1 MKQSTIIRAF
11 KALNNIYGQKTSLS
25 VSHKLWTLR
34 NLLAPHW
41 DFQTEKEQE
50 VVRKYEPTIADDGSV
65 KFKSKDDE
73 KACMDEYMQT
83 VNEIA
88 ELDVDLGDFKKIV
101 LHLDDKLEMSM
112 EDMEALSEFIDF
124 VE

>member
-34 NLLAPHW
+34 QKLAPQW

-50 VVRKYEPTIADDGSV
+50 VIQKYEPDIMPDGTV
-65 KFKSKDDE
+65 KFKSKEDE
-73 KACMDEYMQT
+73 MACMKEYAKTVDELSD
-83 VNEIA
+83 I
-88 ELDVDLGDFKKIV
+88 DVDMDDYKKII
-101 LHLDDKLEMSM
+101 LHLDDKLELSI

>member
-1 MKQSTIIRAF
+1 MKQSTIIRAY
-11 KALNNIYGQKTSLS
+11 KALNNIYTQKTSLA

-34 NLLAPHW
+34 NLLAPHYE
-41 DFQTEKEQE
+41 FQSEKEGELFQ
-50 VVRKYEPTIADDGSV
+50 KYDPEITPDGKVS
-65 KFKSKDDE
+65 FKNPE
-73 KACMDEYMQT
+73 EEHAFMEEYTQLIRELS
-83 VNEIA
+83 EI
-88 ELDVDLGDFKKIV
+88 DVDWDDHKKVV